1 MSFGLKRTSITISK
15 LYSYLPPHK
24 RFFTNVSN
32 YGERHKLPSSPKA
45 TNLILMPS
53 SLPPYLIHSS
63 PIPTCFS
70 NILLRSNCIIRYNL
84 TSLPSVF
91 HNAQIKN
98 LSSLALT
105 FFSLSLED
113 GPVFPTLNPLDPT
126 ILPVPH
132 RWHVQVVPSSGMPAS
147 LTTYYSFR
155 YLSCFLEKHST
166 PESSPTLTT

>member
-1 MSFGLKRTSITISK
+1 M
-15 LYSYLPPHK
+15 
-24 RFFTNVSN
+24 
-32 YGERHKLPSSPKA
+32 
-45 TNLILMPS
+45 ILMPS

-63 PIPTCFS
+63 PIPKCFS
-70 NILLRSNCIIRYNL
+70 NILLCSSCIIRYHQV
-84 TSLPSVF
+84 TSLPSVL
-91 HNAQIKN
+91 HKAQIKN

-113 GPVFPTLNPLDPT
+113 GTVFPTLNPWDPT

-132 RWHVQVVPSSGMPAS
+132 RWHVQVVPSSGTPAS

-166 PESSPTLTT
+166 PESSPTPTA